1 MAIRK
6 ISRLQHR
13 RGLKSDLP
21 IKLNE
26 GELGWCLDTRELYI
40 GNSDAVAGNS
50 QILTQWT
57 PNDRIIQ
64 HAYVGYTGV
73 PAAAVVR
80 NLGAK
85 LDDFVSVRDYG
96 AVGNG
101 VADDYAAIQ
110 LAITDTYDKA
120 VANGFNQLT
129 ARVTIYIPAG
139 TYRIT
144 QPLKLYPYVKLQGE
158 GLYRTVITI
167 DNILATCVAQT
178 ADSNG
183 NISTNIG
190 LDDAVVPA
198 RLDINDLAFVQ
209 TNPDANGISVD
220 RANNVSLSRVRIAGP
235 FEYDTG
241 ITSTS
246 VGISINSYGT
256 TPSLIPNGVL
266 LDQVEIHGMYTALFS
281 NDPIRNLRVVLGHI
295 HNCANGITLGDFA
308 VFGGPAMTKVTN
320 TMFTNIENHAIKN
333 SGSNLGI
340 VSTGNSFD
348 TVGIIGGVSAIVW
361 PVSSTGCA
369 SIGDQFIN
377 TGMPFITNLNPAN
390 NTIVGPQKL
399 SITVDTPDL
408 IGPVILID
416 NNPLVEVDTNIA
428 YDTAVYNTINI
439 NYSISRGAIGS
450 EDKRV
455 GKLTILTN
463 GTTAIVQDDFN
474 TLGSDLGITFGYR
487 ILANILI
494 VTYTSTGTGFDATM
508 LFTESKWLT

>member
-21 IKLNE
+21 IKLYE
-26 GELGWCLDTRELYI
+26 GELGWCLDTRELFI

-57 PNDRIIQ
+57 PNDRLIQ

-73 PAAAVVR
+73 PATTVTR

-85 LDDFVSVRDYG
+85 LDDVVSVRDYG
-96 AVGNG
+96 AIGNG
-101 VADDYAAIQ
+101 IADDYAALQ

-120 VANGFNQLT
+120 VANGFNPLT
-129 ARVTIYIPAG
+129 ARVTLYIPAG

-144 QPLKLYPYVKLQGE
+144 QPLKLYPFVKLQGD
-158 GLYRTVITI
+158 GPYRTVITV
-167 DNILATCVAQT
+167 DNALATCVAQT

-183 NISTNIG
+183 NTAANIG
-190 LDDAVVPA
+190 LDSAIVPT
-198 RLDINDLAFVQ
+198 RIDINDIAFIQ
-209 TNPDANGISVD
+209 TNLNANGISID
-220 RANNVSLSRVRIAGP
+220 RANNVSLTKVRIAGQ
-235 FEYDTG
+235 FEYDNSV
-241 ITSTS
+241 ISTS
-246 VGISINSYGT
+246 VGVNINSYGT
-256 TPSLIPNGVL
+256 TPSLIPNNL
-266 LDQVEIHGMYTALFS
+266 LLNQVEIHGMNHAVFS
-281 NDPIRNLRVVLGHI
+281 NDPIKNLRVVLGYI
-295 HNCANGITLGDFA
+295 HTCANGITLGDVA

-320 TMFTNIENHAIKN
+320 TVFNQIENHAIKN
-333 SGSNLGI
+333 SGSSLGVI
-340 VSTGNSFD
+340 STGNSFD
-348 TVGIIGGVSAIVW
+348 TVGIVGTVSAIIW
-361 PVSSTGCA
+361 AASSTGCA
-369 SIGDQFIN
+369 SIGDQFTN
-377 TGMPFITNLNPAN
+377 TTTPFVTSLNPAN

-408 IGPVILID
+408 IGPVTLID
-416 NNPLVEVDTNIA
+416 NNPVVALDTNIV

-439 NYSISRGAIGS
+439 SYSISRGAAGV

-487 ILANILI
+487 ISSNILI
-494 VTYTSTGTGFDATM
+494 VTYRSTGTGFDGNM
-508 LFTESKWLT
+508 LYTETKWLT